1 MTPKTVKIMPKKKIK
16 KDKVDDTLKWE
27 DGEPAG
33 EKGDEAVPGEGVVA
47 PSKPKEDWHLA
58 YGR

>member
-1 MTPKTVKIMPKKKIK
+1 MPKKTK

-33 EKGDEAVPGEGVVA
+33 EDGQTAVEGEGVIA
-47 PSKPKEDWHLA
+47 PTKPPEE
-58 YGR
+58 

>member
-1 MTPKTVKIMPKKKIK
+1 MPKTVKIMPKKKIK

-47 PSKPKEDWHLA
+47 PSTPKED
-58 YGR
+58 